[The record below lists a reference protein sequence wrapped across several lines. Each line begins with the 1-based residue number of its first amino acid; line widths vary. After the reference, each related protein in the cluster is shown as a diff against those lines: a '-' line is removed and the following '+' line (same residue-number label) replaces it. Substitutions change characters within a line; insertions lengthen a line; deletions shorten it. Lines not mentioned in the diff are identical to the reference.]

1 MGSIGESRSKETGNH
16 VKRVAEYSK
25 IFALNYGLSEEEA
38 ELFRQASPMHDIGK
52 VGIPDS
58 ILKKP
63 AKLTEEEMLVMKT
76 HAEIGFS
83 MLNHSERP
91 LLKAASIVA
100 YEHHEKW
107 DGSGYPQGLSGENIH
122 IYGRITAIADVIDA
136 LGSDRCYKKAWED
149 EKIFALLKEEKAKH
163 FDPKL
168 VDIFFDNKD
177 EFLLIRDS
185 NKDM

>member
-1 MGSIGESRSKETGNH
+1 MNNLIIFCVTDKPSKYLED
-16 VKRVAEYSK
+16 
-25 IFALNYGLSEEEA
+25 L
-38 ELFRQASPMHDIGK
+38 DINLVGVGK
-52 VGIPDS
+52 
-58 ILKKP
+58 
-63 AKLTEEEMLVMKT
+63 E
-76 HAEIGFS
+76 GFS
-83 MLNHSERP
+83 Q
-91 LLKAASIVA
+91 KYITC
-100 YEHHEKW
+100 
-107 DGSGYPQGLSGENIH
+107 LSGENIH